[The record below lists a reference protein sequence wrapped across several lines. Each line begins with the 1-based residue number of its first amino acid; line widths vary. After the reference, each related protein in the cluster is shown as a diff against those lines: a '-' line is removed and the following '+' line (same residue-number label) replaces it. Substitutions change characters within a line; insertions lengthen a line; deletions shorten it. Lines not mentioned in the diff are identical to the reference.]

1 MQQII
6 FINRYFYPD
15 LSATSQMLSDLVFGL
30 NKSNCEIHIV
40 ASRQRYDD
48 AKAVLASSETING
61 IVVHRVWTSRFG
73 RQALLGRAADYFT
86 FYLSAAVSLLKI
98 TRAGAIIV
106 AKTDPPLISIVA
118 AAVAAIKSARLINW
132 LQDLFPEVAAE
143 LGIKVIRGPVYKVIK
158 HLRNFTLKRAE
169 KNIVLGYLM
178 AQRLERE
185 GISLDK
191 LAIIPNWADGRQIR
205 PILPSENPLRATWG
219 LEHKF
224 VVGYSGN
231 LGRSHDFL
239 TILEAA
245 GKLSDDPDI
254 VFLFIGAGAQL
265 GSVREQTQALSLS
278 NIEFRPYQP
287 RSELANSLSVPD
299 VHLISLKPELEGLIV
314 PSKFYG
320 IAAAGRPTIFIG
332 DLDGEISGLLKE
344 YECGIAV
351 RQGDASALAA
361 EIRSLKGNP
370 ERMRR
375 LAEKARVAFDTHFD
389 MPVAIS
395 EWSSQLRLNR

>member
-15 LSATSQMLSDLVFGL
+15 LSATSQMLGDLVFGL

-40 ASRQRYDD
+40 TSRQRYDD
-48 AKAVLASSETING
+48 ANAVLASLETING
-61 IVVHRVWTSRFG
+61 IVVHRVWTTRFG

-118 AAVAAIKSARLINW
+118 AVVAAIKSARLINW

-143 LGIKVIRGPVYKVIK
+143 LGIKVIRGPVYTLLKN
-158 HLRNFTLKRAE
+158 LRNFTLKRAE
-169 KNIVLGYLM
+169 KNIVLGDLM

-185 GISLDK
+185 GIPADK
-191 LAIIPNWADGRQIR
+191 IAIISNWADGRQIQ
-205 PILPSENPLRATWG
+205 PVPHSDNPLRAAWD
-219 LEHKF
+219 LEQKF

-245 GKLSDDPDI
+245 RKLSDDTDI

-299 VHLISLKPELEGLIV
+299 VHLIS
-314 PSKFYG
+314 
-320 IAAAGRPTIFIG
+320 
-332 DLDGEISGLLKE
+332 
-344 YECGIAV
+344 
-351 RQGDASALAA
+351 
-361 EIRSLKGNP
+361 
-370 ERMRR
+370 
-375 LAEKARVAFDTHFD
+375 
-389 MPVAIS
+389 
-395 EWSSQLRLNR
+395 